1 MSYDNVLQFDES
13 PLYTH
18 VSFESHVITQCDP
31 PIVKSCNVE
40 HYFHESSPIP
50 ICESHVFMPLE
61 HDFSMP
67 CMFAPLCCETL
78 DEVPCVPH
86 INESPMFVHS
96 NPLYEPSDQETNVYI
111 SNVTPRPNEPPVT
124 THGICR
130 LTPQTNTSL
139 SHALWPH
146 SCAPGKTSQEITH
159 PKIDPHQA
167 RLTVEFLANVLS

>member
-1 MSYDNVLQFDES
+1 MSYDNVLYFDES
-13 PLYTH
+13 PLHTH
-18 VSFESHVITQCDP
+18 VACESHVITQCDP
-31 PIVKSCNVE
+31 PIVEYCDVE
-40 HYFHESSPIP
+40 HCFHESSPIP

-111 SNVTPRPNEPPVT
+111 NNVTPRPNEPPVT
-124 THGICR
+124 IHGDCR
-130 LTPQTNTSL
+130 LAPQTNTSL
-139 SHALWPH
+139 FSAL
-146 SCAPGKTSQEITH
+146 
-159 PKIDPHQA
+159 
-167 RLTVEFLANVLS
+167 